1 MFTGLVTEI
10 GEVAKVQRSAGGV
23 VMDIR
28 APRSAAGLGE
38 HDSVCCNGVCL
49 TVTGRKGEAFR
60 VEAVEE
66 TLKKTTLGRLR
77 KGSLL
82 NLELA
87 LRLGDRMGGHIVQ
100 GHVDCVG
107 KILAIDKQA
116 SSWLIEIGYPARFA
130 KYLIPVG
137 SIAVDGVSLTVASAS
152 KRAFTVSIIP
162 YTWEQTIIRRAKRNQ
177 EVNLEFDLIGKYVEN
192 MMASGQEKRLT
203 EARLREWGY

>member
-10 GEVAKVQRSAGGV
+10 GKIQSLRKTAGGLV
-23 VMDIR
+23 LEIK
-28 APRSAAGLGE
+28 APGCASGLTE

-49 TVTGRKGEAFR
+49 TVTSRRGESFL

-66 TLKKTTLGRLR
+66 TLKKTTLGNL
-77 KGSLL
+77 KIGSSL

-87 LRLGDRMGGHIVQ
+87 LRMGDRMGGHIVQ
-100 GHVDCVG
+100 GHIDCVG
-107 KILAIDKQA
+107 RISAIEKRA
-116 SSWLIEIGYPARFA
+116 SSWLIDIAYPARFS

-137 SIAVDGVSLTVASAS
+137 SIAVDGISLTVASVARRTFS
-152 KRAFTVSIIP
+152 VSIIP
-162 YTWEQTIIRRAKRNQ
+162 YTWGQTTLQKAGKGE

-192 MMASGQEKRLT
+192 MIAGAGGKGLT